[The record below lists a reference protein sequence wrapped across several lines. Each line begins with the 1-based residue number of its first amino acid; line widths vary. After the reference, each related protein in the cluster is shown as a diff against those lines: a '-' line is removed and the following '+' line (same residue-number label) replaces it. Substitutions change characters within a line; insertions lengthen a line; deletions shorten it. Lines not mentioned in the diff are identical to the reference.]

1 MFAMTPMT
9 KAARAARSLPAISV
23 PVAVAVMAAEMGPA
37 HAEIRELQA
46 QAEFHGPVRRD
57 LVEVRGPE
65 RIAGHEGEELLT
77 PSPHGAPM
85 LGAGH
90 QGLTADVIGDFLRIQ
105 VQVQI
110 LGAAQGLRDVRE
122 LHEAV
127 VHVQAVETLV
137 QLLAL

>member
-23 PVAVAVMAAEMGPA
+23 PVAVAVMAAEMWPA
-37 HAEIRELQA
+37 HAEIR
-46 QAEFHGPVRRD
+46 GPVRRD